1 MADIPEI
8 PNCSASPDHGDVLA
22 TIQNAAD
29 DWQAQ
34 GYPTALAEVRDMAN
48 VGRALMTAIADNAGS
63 PPLMGWHP
71 ADCPSEIVS
80 DLLNMLDD
88 ATRAAPP
95 AMDRE
100 AVIDIIGRIRK
111 QADCLEGYAESHG
124 FSGKAPASVFHWQAT
139 HFRDLAA
146 EMERALSTL
155 PADAIRQGDKDWVPQ
170 IGERVAISPLSPYEA
185 DWRHMDLWC
194 CGVRVH
200 DSGDGLD
207 ITVTEQWPMPSRH
220 SREYMGPTDGF
231 RLNASG
237 FADDITRLATPA
249 SHASDGGKA

>member
-1 MADIPEI
+1 VADQIPDSTK
-8 PNCSASPDHGDVLA
+8 CSASPDHADILE

-29 DWQAQ
+29 DWQKQ

-63 PPLMGWHP
+63 PP

-80 DLLNMLDD
+80 DLLNMRD
-88 ATRAAPP
+88 ATTRAAPP

-100 AVIDIIGRIRK
+100 AVDDIIGRIRT

-155 PADAIRQGDKDWVPQ
+155 SADAIRQGLDHK
-170 IGERVAISPLSPYEA
+170 VAAFVADYEFRG
-185 DWRHMDLWC
+185 DD
-194 CGVRVH
+194 GDFTP
-200 DSGDGLD
+200 DSMTKVIIEDA
-207 ITVTEQWPMPSRH
+207 IH
-220 SREYMGPTDGF
+220 GF
-231 RLNASG
+231 LA
-237 FADDITRLATPA
+237 IATPA
-249 SHASDGGKA
+249 SHVSDGGEA